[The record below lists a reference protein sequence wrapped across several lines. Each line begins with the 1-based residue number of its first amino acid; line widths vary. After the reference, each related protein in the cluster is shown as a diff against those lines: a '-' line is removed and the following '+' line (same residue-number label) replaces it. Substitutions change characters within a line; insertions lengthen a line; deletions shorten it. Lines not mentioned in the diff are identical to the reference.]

1 MIVDL
6 ADMEVVAEAVAITG
20 VVVGMYNL
28 LFCCDNLSQL
38 ESEINILLFIFF
50 LVVVSLI
57 IQKQEIQQKVI
68 LIQVINLHQVH
79 IPLVHLHELPMIIE
93 VTIC

>member
-1 MIVDL
+1 MIVDF

-28 LFCCDNLSQL
+28 LFYCDNLSQL